1 MLIEVMSLFFYTPQN
16 YQHNLS
22 LPHTC
27 CPSDVFLYIIVFPL
41 FSFVNNATNIKIKE
55 ENQEFDNKVL
65 ISENSKFWRK
75 RFVICANVLL
85 LMWQMTKK
93 KKANRFQYWLKMPF
107 IRTNLF
113 FFFFSCLILAFCFFE
128 FGQKKKGIILSS
140 NLDNSSKIQQSSLIV
155 VIVVNMTASYI

>member
-27 CPSDVFLYIIVFPL
+27 CPSDIFFYIIVFPL
-41 FSFVNNATNIKIKE
+41 FSFVNNATNIKIKV

-85 LMWQMTKK
+85 LMLQMTKK
-93 KKANRFQYWLKMPF
+93 RKQTDSSIGWKCPSSGQTYSFFFLMSHTS
-107 IRTNLF
+107 ILF
-113 FFFFSCLILAFCFFE
+113 FWIWSE
-128 FGQKKKGIILSS
+128 KKK
-140 NLDNSSKIQQSSLIV
+140 V
-155 VIVVNMTASYI
+155 

>member
-27 CPSDVFLYIIVFPL
+27 CPSDIFFYIIVFPL
-41 FSFVNNATNIKIKE
+41 FSFVNNATNIKIKV

-85 LMWQMTKK
+85 LMLQITKK
-93 KKANRFQYWLKMPF
+93 KKRKQTDSSIGWKCPSSGQTYS
-107 IRTNLF
+107 
-113 FFFFSCLILAFCFFE
+113 FFFSCLILAFCFFE
-128 FGQKKKGIILSS
+128 FGQKKKRYNTII
-140 NLDNSSKIQQSSLIV
+140 
-155 VIVVNMTASYI
+155 